1 MATPI
6 IPILTSTFSNIQFFI
21 ATHSPQI
28 VGSVN
33 SDSVFI
39 CDDFNVHKVNMKT
52 KGEDTNS
59 LLKFIFNAT
68 ERPKPYVELLEKF
81 YTLMEENNEY
91 SEIKKLIEQV
101 RRIEEEDESKSIS
114 NLVDEMNLQLEAYK
128 FEREHEKNN

>member
-1 MATPI
+1 
-6 IPILTSTFSNIQFFI
+6 
-21 ATHSPQI
+21 
-28 VGSVN
+28 
-33 SDSVFI
+33 
-39 CDDFNVHKVNMKT
+39 MKT